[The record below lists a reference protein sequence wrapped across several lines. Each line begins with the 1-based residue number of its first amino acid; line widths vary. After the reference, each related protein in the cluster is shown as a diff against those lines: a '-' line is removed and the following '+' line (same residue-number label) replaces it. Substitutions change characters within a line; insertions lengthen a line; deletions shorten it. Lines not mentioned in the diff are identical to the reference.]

1 MKLLLDTHAFIWLN
15 DNPSQLSENIIAMC
29 QSGEHEFFL
38 SMASAWE
45 MQIKSQLGKLHLSM
59 PVRELIETNI
69 NENHIYLLPITL
81 PDIEQLEK
89 LPPHHKDPFD
99 RMIIAQ
105 AMLDDF
111 TIVSI
116 DGAFADYDVPVI
128 W

>member
-1 MKLLLDTHAFIWLN
+1 MKLLIDTHAFIWLN
-15 DNPSQLSENIIAMC
+15 NDIEKLSEKVIEMT
-29 QSGEHEFFL
+29 QSGQHEFFL

-45 MQIKSQLGKLHLSM
+45 MQIKSQLGKLNLDI
-59 PVRELIETNI
+59 PVKELIETNI
-69 NENHIYLLPITL
+69 NENRIYLLPITL
-81 PDIEQLEK
+81 QDIEQLEK

-111 TIVSI
+111 TIISI

>member
-1 MKLLLDTHAFIWLN
+1 M
-15 DNPSQLSENIIAMC
+15 S

-81 PDIEQLEK
+81 QDIEQLEK
-89 LPPHHKDPFD
+89 LPTHHKDPFD
-99 RMIIAQ
+99 RIIIAQ

-116 DGAFADYDVPVI
+116 DGVFADYDVPVI

>member
-1 MKLLLDTHAFIWLN
+1 VKLILDTHAFIWLN
-15 DNPSQLSENIIAMC
+15 NDISKLSDSVIEMT
-29 QSGEHEFFL
+29 QSGQHEFFL

-45 MQIKSQLGKLHLSM
+45 MQIKFQLGKLDLSM
-59 PVRELIETNI
+59 PVKTLIETNI

-81 PDIEQLEK
+81 ADIAQLEK

-105 AMLDDF
+105 AIVEDF
-111 TIVSI
+111 TIISI
-116 DGAFADYDVPVI
+116 DGVFADYAVPVI

>member
-15 DNPSQLSENIIAMC
+15 NDVSKISDRVIEMT
-29 QSGEHEFFL
+29 QSGQHEFFL

-45 MQIKSQLGKLHLSM
+45 MQIKFQLGKLDLAI
-59 PVRELIETNI
+59 PVKKLIETNI
-69 NENHIYLLPITL
+69 NKNHIYLLPITL
-81 PDIEQLEK
+81 ADIAQLGK

-105 AMLDDF
+105 AMIEDF

-116 DGAFADYDVPVI
+116 DGVFADYAVSVI